1 MAQVVS
7 GYHAIALPLA
17 HSAFRRFIYV
27 KKHNVKESE
36 LSGESLLAAERTA
49 YVVNLPPSADGE
61 WLRARLEPAV
71 GAIQHIVSGSGIKS
85 STSSSDALLA
95 KTAHVVFKSKDALKK
110 VLQVTQ
116 LELSEDGDDEENEDS
131 AAATTGLQGYLS
143 QYRANKPG
151 LAAVKAIA
159 DQYMSKFDADEQE
172 VRSQYAVAELLDE
185 WRIMLTALLLY
196 VRLLVMVTTGL
207 PTARGAQGAGGRRR
221 LQDRREHEEAHAGGC
236 RGPRPSGQEAEEQG
250 DGELLPLPDARAQA
264 RP

>member
-17 HSAFRRFIYV
+17 HSAFRRYIYV

-36 LSGESLLAAERTA
+36 VSGESLLAAERTA
-49 YVVNLPPSADGE
+49 YVVNLPPTADDE

-71 GAIQHIVSGSGIKS
+71 GAIQHIVTGSDVKS
-85 STSSSDALLA
+85 SASSISSSGASDALLA

-116 LELSEDGDDEENEDS
+116 LQVNDDEENEES
-131 AAATTGLQGYLS
+131 ENLAAAMTGLQGYLN

-159 DQYMSKFDADEQE
+159 DQYMAKFDADEQE
-172 VRSQYAVAELLDE
+172 VRASNELYQLCVVTTIVL
-185 WRIMLTALLLY
+185 IMYALLFCTMNNRTSDS
-196 VRLLVMVTTGL
+196 VRSSRPRWTT
-207 PTARGAQGAGGRRR
+207 TAS
-221 LQDRREHEEAHAGGC
+221 
-236 RGPRPSGQEAEEQG
+236 RPS
-250 DGELLPLPDARAQA
+250 
-264 RP
+264 

>member
-17 HSAFRRFIYV
+17 HSAFRRYIYV

-49 YVVNLPPSADGE
+49 YVVNLPANADDE

-71 GAIQHIVSGSGIKS
+71 GAIQHIVAGSGIKS
-85 STSSSDALLA
+85 NNSTSSSSDALSA

-110 VLQVTQ
+110 VLQVAQ
-116 LELSEDGDDEENEDS
+116 LELNDGVEDENP
-131 AAATTGLQGYLS
+131 AALKTGLQAYLD

-159 DQYMSKFDADEQE
+159 DQYMAKFDADEHE
-172 VRSQYAVAELLDE
+172 VCWEILFGNVLFIFIIARCWLLC
-185 WRIMLTALLLY
+185 MT
-196 VRLLVMVTTGL
+196 
-207 PTARGAQGAGGRRR
+207 
-221 LQDRREHEEAHAGGC
+221 
-236 RGPRPSGQEAEEQG
+236 S
-250 DGELLPLPDARAQA
+250 
-264 RP
+264 

>member
-49 YVVNLPPSADGE
+49 YVVNLPPSADDE

-71 GAIQHIVSGSGIKS
+71 GAIQHIASGSGIKS

-172 VRSQYAVAELLDE
+172 DFRQREELKAQVDDDGFKTVVNTKKRTQAAAEDLGRPAKKQKNKEMENFYRFQMRERKRDQLKTLRERFEED
-185 WRIMLTALLLY
+185 RQ
-196 VRLLVMVTTGL
+196 MVEKL
-207 PTARGAQGAGGRRR
+207 KKANRFKP
-221 LQDRREHEEAHAGGC
+221 E
-236 RGPRPSGQEAEEQG
+236 
-250 DGELLPLPDARAQA
+250 
-264 RP
+264 